1 MLCRTGLI
9 FPLTNRLANSILK
22 NIMVVGLEIMK
33 SANFIEYPPPFGIT
47 ILIFIY
53 LIIIL
58 FHRFIDV
65 KVYTNR
71 AFHTTIQQHADCGLS
86 SI

>member
-1 MLCRTGLI
+1 MLCQTGLI
-9 FPLTNRLANSILK
+9 FPLTNRLADSILK